1 MRGAAFQPDGNT
13 RLELAYRGIGLR
25 EDAIAQ
31 RDHFRIPDYG
41 VSKLRFAR
49 RAMDDAGRAGM
60 EDAEL
65 ALESVF
71 RRTVGSQLHH
81 HRPDL
86 EIDAL
91 DVARPDRVDAREF
104 AAAVDRRMRDEPA
117 GIGLVHVVEQLIAFA
132 EPPGDHRGI
141 ELGGSHMS
149 KAARCLDRALR
160 AGEAARREQG

>member
-65 ALESVF
+65 AIESVF
-71 RRTVGSQLHH
+71 RRTVGSQLPQP
-81 HRPDL
+81 RQGIAV
-86 EIDAL
+86 EAL
-91 DVARPDRVDAREF
+91 CVTSHGRV
-104 AAAVDRRMRDEPA
+104 V
-117 GIGLVHVVEQLIAFA
+117 
-132 EPPGDHRGI
+132 
-141 ELGGSHMS
+141 
-149 KAARCLDRALR
+149 RA
-160 AGEAARREQG
+160 Q